1 MTTTIPAVAL
11 EARGIGK
18 TFGHVE
24 ALSDVSFSAH
34 AGEVLAILGDNG
46 AGKSTLI
53 KILSGVYDADE
64 GQLSVYGEP
73 VDFRKP
79 SDASDAG
86 IATVYQDLALVETR
100 DVAANI
106 FLGREFTKG
115 LFVDRKRMYEQART
129 EIDKLSLKLPSVKVP
144 VGLLSGGQ
152 RQAVAIVRAAS
163 LGAHIIIMDEPTAA
177 LGVTESGR
185 VMELA
190 ERLRDAGLAVII
202 ISHNL
207 QQIWPVADRFL
218 VMRLGRVAGVRAKSD
233 TTVDGLI
240 RLIMHGDIPEGTD
253 N

>member
-1 MTTTIPAVAL
+1 MTETEPLAMQVH
-11 EARGIGK
+11 GIGK

-24 ALSDVSFSAH
+24 ALADVSFSIR

-53 KILSGVYDADE
+53 KILSGVYDADAGHLE
-64 GQLSVYGEP
+64 VQGEK
-73 VDFRKP
+73 VDFHKP

-86 IATVYQDLALVETR
+86 IATVYQDLALVDTR

-106 FLGREFTKG
+106 FLGREFTRG
-115 LFVDRKRMYEQART
+115 PFVDRKRMYEEARA
-129 EIDKLSLKLPSVKVP
+129 EINKLSLKLPSVKVA

-163 LGAHIIIMDEPTAA
+163 LGSRIIIMDEPTAA
-177 LGVTESGR
+177 LGVTESAR

-190 ERLRDAGLAVII
+190 ERLRDAGLAVVI

-207 QQIWPVADRFL
+207 QQIWPIADRFL
-218 VMRLGRVAGVRAKSD
+218 VMRLGRVAGVREKSK

-240 RLIMHGDIPEGTD
+240 KLIMHGETTTEG